1 MPVVTMPLASDTE
14 VEQLIG
20 RVFMKAI
27 DLLGG
32 LNKLAEFKTLT
43 WLPSLARACF
53 VVVLKEEYLKSHEE
67 IAQKVGITK
76 NTVKNILYADP
87 HLALQKIEDVKNLV
101 QEGSKDLKTHIA
113 GAIAKLAYREIKQGH
128 EAQTLLHY
136 CASMIERIAE
146 MLEIPWVYIVLRH
159 TKGVK
164 YPIRNPE
171 ELEGKL
177 KEVVIKG
184 MHAAEI
190 IKNLHYPI
198 ESPAVLLH
206 QIKEYIKTHSSP
218 PLTI

>member
-1 MPVVTMPLASDTE
+1 MPVVTMPFVSE
-14 VEQLIG
+14 MEIEQLIG

-32 LNKLAEFKTLT
+32 LNKLAEFRSLT

-76 NTVKNILYADP
+76 NTVKNILYSDP
-87 HLALQKIEDVKNLV
+87 HLVLQRIENIENLAKEEPKN
-101 QEGSKDLKTHIA
+101 LKTHIA
-113 GAIAKLAYREIKQGH
+113 GAIAKLAYREIKQGR

-136 CASMIERIAE
+136 CSSMIERVAE

-164 YPIRNPE
+164 YPIHNSE
-171 ELEGKL
+171 ELEEKFR
-177 KEVVIKG
+177 EVVIKG
-184 MHAAEI
+184 VRATDI
-190 IKNLHYPI
+190 IRNLHYPI
-198 ESPAVLLH
+198 ESPAALLH
-206 QIKEYIKTHSSP
+206 EIKEYLKTHS
-218 PLTI
+218 IA